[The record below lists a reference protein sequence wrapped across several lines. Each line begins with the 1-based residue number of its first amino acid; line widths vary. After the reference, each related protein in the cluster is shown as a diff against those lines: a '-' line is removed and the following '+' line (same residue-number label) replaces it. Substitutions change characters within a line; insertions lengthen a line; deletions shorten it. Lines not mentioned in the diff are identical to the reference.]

1 MSLHRGEAEPDER
14 RVLGAIV
21 AVVDLAGLEARLE
34 VHVAVIRDD
43 VGAGAA
49 GEAPAPPGDDHGRRP
64 AVLADRQLGVR
75 IVEAGDRMRNVVPI
89 RERKHVD
96 GAVRPELA
104 AHETRDRLRAVG
116 GRGDG
121 ERHHAVPARHVGL
134 PAHPRHGIAV
144 PHEKSI
150 AEVLGRAR
158 IGHAHRAV
166 EEAERDLPPAVRQV
180 EEEPAIPGGR
190 VDGAEEIEVRPAL
203 HLAAGVR
210 RRERDV
216 GDGRVHGEAGV
227 DGEAD
232 DPRERF
238 VGAGA
243 PEGAAIEHRRAGVN
257 LERGHGHDGLL
268 SAGSRCLLRP
278 AAAESSTGAP

>member
-1 MSLHRGEAEPDER
+1 
-14 RVLGAIV
+14 
-21 AVVDLAGLEARLE
+21 
-34 VHVAVIRDD
+34 VAVIRDD

-49 GEAPAPPGDDHGRRP
+49 GEAPVPPGNDHGRRP
-64 AVLADRQLGVR
+64 GVLADGQLGVR
-75 IVEAGDRMRNVVPI
+75 IVEAGDRVGNVVPI
-89 RERKHVD
+89 REREHVD
-96 GAVRPELA
+96 RAVRPELT
-104 AHETRDRLRAVG
+104 AHATRDRLRAVD
-116 GRGDG
+116 GRRDG
-121 ERHHAVPARHVGL
+121 ERHEAVPARYVGL
-134 PAHPRHGIAV
+134 PAHPRHGVAMS
-144 PHEKSI
+144 HEKSI
-150 AEVLGRAR
+150 AEVLGLAR

-190 VDGAEEIEVRPAL
+190 VDRAKEIEVRPAL

-216 GDGRVHGEAGV
+216 RDGGVHGEAGV

-243 PEGAAIEHRRAGVN
+243 PERAAIEHRRAGVN
-257 LERGHGHDGLL
+257 LERGHGHGGLL
-268 SAGSRCLLRP
+268 SAGSR
-278 AAAESSTGAP
+278 